1 MSNVTEHDRL
11 YFPATER
18 NRDAI
23 SDVLAPWLTN
33 VKQALEVASGSG
45 QHVAHWAPRFPHV
58 NWIPSDLD
66 PLHCRSIAAWTAGM
80 KNVST
85 PIELDVTATS
95 WANIGTVDLVFC
107 ANMIHIAP
115 WEACLGLLARG
126 AEILVPGGALILYGP
141 FMEDGRHNAESNA
154 QFDESLRSRDP
165 SWGIRDL
172 NEVTA
177 IAAGHDLVFDTKTAM
192 PANNFTV
199 VFQRQPLTG

>member
-1 MSNVTEHDRL
+1 MSNAADEDRL

-23 SDVLAPWLTN
+23 LDVLAPWLAN

-58 NWIPSDLD
+58 TWTPSDLD
-66 PLHCRSIAAWTAGM
+66 PSHRRSIATWTANM
-80 KNVST
+80 ENVAT
-85 PIELDVTATS
+85 PLELDATAAS
-95 WANIGTVDLVFC
+95 GAEIGPVDLVFC

-115 WEACLGLLARG
+115 WEACLGLLARA
-126 AEILVPGGALILYGP
+126 AEILAPGGTLILYGP
-141 FMEDGRHNAESNA
+141 FTEDGHHNAESNA

-172 NEVTA
+172 NEVMATA
-177 IAAGHDLVFDTKTAM
+177 ADHDLVFDTKTAM

-199 VFQRQPLTG
+199 VFQRALSTR

>member
-1 MSNVTEHDRL
+1 MSIAADEDRL

-18 NRDAI
+18 NQDAI
-23 SDVLAPWLTN
+23 LDVLAPWLAN

-58 NWIPSDLD
+58 TWIPSDLD
-66 PLHCRSIAAWTAGM
+66 PSHRRSIAAWTANM
-80 KNVST
+80 ENVAA
-85 PIELDVTATS
+85 PLELDATAAS
-95 WANIGTVDLVFC
+95 WAETGPVDLVFC

-126 AEILVPGGALILYGP
+126 AEVLAPGGALILYGP
-141 FMEDGRHNAESNA
+141 FTEDGRHNAESNA
-154 QFDESLRSRDP
+154 QFDASLRSRDP

-172 NEVTA
+172 NEVMA
-177 IAAGHDLVFDTKTAM
+177 IAADHDLVFDTKTAM

-199 VFQRQPLTG
+199 VFQRALSTR

>member
-1 MSNVTEHDRL
+1 MSNAADEDRL
-11 YFPATER
+11 NFPATER
-18 NRDAI
+18 NRDSI
-23 SDVLAPWLTN
+23 LHVLTPWLAN

-45 QHVAHWAPRFPHV
+45 QHLAHLAPRFPHV

-66 PLHCRSIAAWTAGM
+66 PAHRRSVAAWTANM
-80 KNVST
+80 ENVAA
-85 PIELDVTATS
+85 PLELDAMAVS
-95 WANIGTVDLVFC
+95 WAEIGPVDLVFC

-115 WEACLGLLARG
+115 WEACLGLLARS
-126 AEILVPGGALILYGP
+126 AEILAPRGALILYGP
-141 FMEDGRHNAESNA
+141 FMEDGRHNAKSNA

-177 IAAGHDLVFDTKTAM
+177 IAAGHNLAFDTKIAM

-199 VFQRQPLTG
+199 IFQRQI